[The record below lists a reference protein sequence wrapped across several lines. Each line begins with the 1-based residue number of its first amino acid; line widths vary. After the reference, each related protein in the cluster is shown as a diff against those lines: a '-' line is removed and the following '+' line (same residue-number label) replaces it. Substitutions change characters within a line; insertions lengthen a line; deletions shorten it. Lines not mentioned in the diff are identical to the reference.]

1 MYREA
6 DYFGTDVNLAHRVVA
21 RAIGGEVLVTRAV
34 VDAIGDSDYLEFV
47 PIGET
52 QLKGFPAPAELFSA
66 RPRASDEG
74 GQDQS

>member
-1 MYREA
+1 VYREA

-21 RAIGGEVLVTRAV
+21 RALGGEVVVTRAV
-34 VDAIGDSDYLEFV
+34 VDSIGDSNFLEFV

-66 RPRASDEG
+66 RPRASDESG
-74 GQDQS
+74 GDRS